1 MTRASDLQHGRDM
14 AKKTPPTPK
23 TCATCANF
31 AGATTFQPFKSRIC
45 SLFEDWRDP
54 DDGCIKGWTPK

>member
-23 TCATCANF
+23 TCATCANWERVF
-31 AGATTFQPFKSRIC
+31 GDLRGIC
-45 SLFEDWRDP
+45 GYWRAARDV